1 MSGLDLDGVT
11 VFYDGAPIL
20 DRIRLHVEPDEIV
33 ALLGPSGAG
42 KSTLLEVIAGV
53 TPLDEGVIRWDGT
66 DVTNTPAHRRRFGL
80 VFQDAMLFPHLDVG
94 RNVAY
99 GLKHAPH
106 RGLDVPAEVARLLAL
121 VDLAGYERRTV
132 TTLSG
137 GEAQRV
143 ALARALAPQPRLLL
157 LDEPFG
163 ALDRDLRER
172 LAGDVRDLLK
182 RLGTPAVHVTHDP
195 EEAKAVAD
203 RVVRL
208 ADLQRSGLTHSA
220 GDPYP

>member
-1 MSGLDLDGVT
+1 M
-11 VFYDGAPIL
+11 
-20 DRIRLHVEPDEIV
+20 
-33 ALLGPSGAG
+33 
-42 KSTLLEVIAGV
+42 
-53 TPLDEGVIRWDGT
+53 
-66 DVTNTPAHRRRFGL
+66 
-80 VFQDAMLFPHLDVG
+80 
-94 RNVAY
+94 
-99 GLKHAPH
+99 
-106 RGLDVPAEVARLLAL
+106 
-121 VDLAGYERRTV
+121 

-195 EEAKAVAD
+195 DEAKAVAD

-208 ADLQRSGLTHSA
+208 ADLQRAGLTHSA